1 MKLTGMQMNN
11 KTKDIFAKVVKVS
24 ASARALTA
32 EYRFLQ
38 SLSSRYKHFPHHEII
53 FHAIQCAM
61 DELSSPSPVKAGLLA
76 EAISNHANRYRDII
90 TGITAQLDK
99 ACLKLMKEIEPE
111 ACRLISQE
119 MFGGRSVDKINFR
132 RIKGD
137 VELLQRHKPG
147 TKLCEVLTEILIS
160 NRVIADLHEEIGSV
174 DCKVKAYEKWVA
186 TPEYSRFITVYGCIR
201 GHQSKSYKKMG
212 LIHD

>member
-38 SLSSRYKHFPHHEII
+38 LLSSKYKHFPHHEII
-53 FHAIQCAM
+53 FHAIQLVM
-61 DELSSPSPVKAGLLA
+61 DQLHSKTPMNAGLLA
-76 EAISNHANRYRDII
+76 ESVSNHANGYRHII
-90 TGITAQLDK
+90 K
-99 ACLKLMKEIEPE
+99 KLKVQRHQENQRLKRGLEPE
-111 ACRLISQE
+111 AYREIFKGMPIRQ
-119 MFGGRSVDKINFR
+119 INFR
-132 RIKGD
+132 KIEGD

-160 NRVIADLHEEIGSV
+160 NRVIADLHEQIGQV
-174 DCKVKAYEKWVA
+174 DCQVKAYEKWVS
-186 TPEYSRFITVYGCIR
+186 TPEYGRFITTYGCVR
-201 GHQSKSYKKMG
+201 GHQVKLLRKISMKN
-212 LIHD
+212 D